1 MMILRLGL
9 LSAAIY
15 AFIVLLIQ
23 ATIYLTVNVRGSF
36 SLVMAKPLWFVAF
49 GILWAISFLIA
60 YPLAFRIF
68 LRP

>member
-1 MMILRLGL
+1 MILRLGL
-9 LSAAIY
+9 LSAVIY
-15 AFIVLLIQ
+15 VCIVLLIQ

-49 GILWAISFLIA
+49 GIIWAISFLIA

-68 LRP
+68 LRQ